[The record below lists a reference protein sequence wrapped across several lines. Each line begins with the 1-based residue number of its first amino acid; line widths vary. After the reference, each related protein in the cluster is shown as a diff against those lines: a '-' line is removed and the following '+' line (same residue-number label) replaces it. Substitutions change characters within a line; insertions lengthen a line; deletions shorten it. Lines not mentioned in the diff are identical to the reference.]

1 MPYGN
6 NTYSMANADILINL
20 EKISFT
26 FPDGK
31 KVLEGLDLCL
41 HKKERLGLIGPN
53 GSGKTTLFRLIMG
66 LLKPTSGRL
75 IILGRE
81 MLHKKDF
88 VPIRQKIGL
97 LFQDADDQLFSPTV
111 LDDVAFGPLNQG
123 KSPAEAKEISRE
135 ILSSLGLKDFEDR
148 ITYKLSGGEKKL
160 VSLATVLAMKPAVLL
175 LDEPTTGL
183 DIETTKKIVRVLES
197 IDVSSI
203 IISHDMDFIQH
214 TTETIYG
221 MVKGKILPEKGEYAH
236 SHVHAHGHGEVPHTH
251 SDIPD

>member
-1 MPYGN
+1 MPDGDIS
-6 NTYSMANADILINL
+6 YSMADTDILINL
-20 EKISFT
+20 KKISFV

-31 KVLEGLDLCL
+31 RVLEDLDLCL
-41 HKKERLGLIGPN
+41 KKNERFGLIGPN

-66 LLKPTSGRL
+66 LLKPTSGKL
-75 IILGRE
+75 TILGRE
-81 MLHKKDF
+81 MIHKKDF
-88 VPIRQKIGL
+88 VQIRQKVGL

-123 KSPAEAKEISRE
+123 KIPEEAKEISRE
-135 ILSSLGLKDFEDR
+135 ILSSLGLENFEDR

-160 VSLATVLAMKPAVLL
+160 VSLATVLAMKPEVLL

-183 DIETTKKIVRVLES
+183 DVETTKKIIQVLES

-203 IISHDMDFIQH
+203 IISHDMDFIQR
-214 TTETIYG
+214 TTGTIFS
-221 MVKGKILPEKGEYAH
+221 MVKGKIQPDKGEYAH

-251 SDIPD
+251 SDISD

>member
-1 MPYGN
+1 
-6 NTYSMANADILINL
+6 MADSDILINL
-20 EKISFT
+20 EKISFI

-41 HKKERLGLIGPN
+41 HKKERLGLVGPN
-53 GSGKTTLFRLIMG
+53 GSGKTTLFRLVMG

-75 IILGRE
+75 TIFGRE
-81 MLHKKDF
+81 MIHKKDF
-88 VPIRQKIGL
+88 MPVRQKVGL

-123 KSPAEAKEISRE
+123 KSPAEAREISRE
-135 ILSSLGLKDFEDR
+135 TLSYLGLENFEER
-148 ITYKLSGGEKKL
+148 VTYRLSGGEKKL
-160 VSLATVLAMKPAVLL
+160 VSMATVLAMKPEVLL

-183 DIETTKKIVRVLES
+183 DAETTKKIISVLES
-197 IDVSSI
+197 LDVASI

-214 TTETIYG
+214 TTGTVYG
-221 MVKGKILPEKGEYAH
+221 MLKGRIQPEKGEYAH

-251 SDIPD
+251 SDIDD

>member
-6 NTYSMANADILINL
+6 NTYSMSNTNILINL
-20 EKISFT
+20 QKISFI

-31 KVLEGLDLCL
+31 KVLEDLDLCV
-41 HKKERLGLIGPN
+41 HKGERLGLVGPN

-75 IILGRE
+75 TIFGRDVIY
-81 MLHKKDF
+81 KKDF
-88 VPIRQKIGL
+88 TPVRQRVGL

-123 KSPAEAKEISRE
+123 KSPEEAKEISRE
-135 ILSSLGLKDFEDR
+135 ILSSLGLENFENR
-148 ITYKLSGGEKKL
+148 VTYKLSGGEKKL
-160 VSLATVLAMKPAVLL
+160 VSLATVLSMRPEVLL

-183 DIETTKKIVRVLES
+183 DIETTKKIIRVLES
-197 IDVSSI
+197 IDVASI
-203 IISHDMDFIQH
+203 IISHDMDFIQR
-214 TTETIYG
+214 TTGTIYG
-221 MVKGKILPEKGEYAH
+221 MVKGKIQPDKGESAH

>member
-6 NTYSMANADILINL
+6 NTCSMADTDILINL
-20 EKISFT
+20 EKISFM

-31 KVLEGLDLCL
+31 KILEDLDLCL

-66 LLKPTSGRL
+66 LLKPTSGRMT
-75 IILGRE
+75 IFGRE
-81 MLHKKDF
+81 MIYKKDF
-88 VPIRQKIGL
+88 ILIRQKVGL

-123 KSPAEAKEISRE
+123 HSPVEAKAISRE
-135 ILSSLGLKDFEDR
+135 ILSSLGLENFEER
-148 ITYKLSGGEKKL
+148 VTYKLSGGEKKL
-160 VSLATVLAMKPAVLL
+160 VSLATVLAMKPKVLL

-183 DIETTKKIVRVLES
+183 DVETTKKIIHVLES

-203 IISHDMDFIQH
+203 IISHDMDFIQQ
-214 TTETIYG
+214 TAGTIYG
-221 MVKGKILPEKGEYAH
+221 MVKGKIQPDKGEYAH
-236 SHVHAHGHGEVPHTH
+236 SHVHAHGHGEVPHIH

>member
-1 MPYGN
+1 
-6 NTYSMANADILINL
+6 MADTDTLINL
-20 EKISFT
+20 EKISFV

-31 KVLEGLDLCL
+31 TVLEDLDLSL
-41 HKKERLGLIGPN
+41 QKGERLGLIGPN

-66 LLKPTSGRL
+66 LLKPTSGKL
-75 IILGRE
+75 TIFGRQ
-81 MLHKKDF
+81 MIHNKDF
-88 VPIRQKIGL
+88 LPARQKIGL

-123 KSPAEAKEISRE
+123 KSVAEAKEISRG
-135 ILSSLGLKDFEDR
+135 ILSSLGLENFEDR

-160 VSLATVLAMKPAVLL
+160 VSLATVLAMKPKVLL

-183 DIETTKKIVRVLES
+183 DIETTKKIIRVLES

-203 IISHDMDFIQH
+203 IISHDMEFIQR
-214 TTETIYG
+214 TADTIYG
-221 MVKGKILPEKGEYAH
+221 MVKGKIQPDKGEYAH

>member
-1 MPYGN
+1 MFYGN
-6 NTYSMANADILINL
+6 STYSMADSDILIQL
-20 EKISFT
+20 EKISFI

-31 KVLEGLDLCL
+31 RVLEDLDLCL

-66 LLKPTSGRL
+66 LLKPTSGKL
-75 IILGRE
+75 TIFGKD
-81 MLHKKDF
+81 MVHKKDF
-88 VPIRQKIGL
+88 MPVRQRIGL

-135 ILSSLGLKDFEDR
+135 ILSSLGLEDFEDR

-160 VSLATVLAMKPAVLL
+160 VSLATVLAMKPEILL
-175 LDEPTTGL
+175 LDEPTTGIDL
-183 DIETTKKIVRVLES
+183 KTTKKIIQMLEA

-203 IISHDMDFIQH
+203 IISHDIDFIQH

-221 MVKGKILPEKGEYAH
+221 MVNGKILPDKGEYAH

-251 SDIPD
+251 SDITD

>member
-1 MPYGN
+1 MFYGN
-6 NTYSMANADILINL
+6 STYSMADSDILIQL
-20 EKISFT
+20 EKISFI

-31 KVLEGLDLCL
+31 RVLEDLDLCL
-41 HKKERLGLIGPN
+41 QKKERLGLIGPN

-75 IILGRE
+75 TIFGKD
-81 MLHKKDF
+81 MVHKKDF
-88 VPIRQKIGL
+88 MPVRQRIGL

-135 ILSSLGLKDFEDR
+135 ILSSLGLEDFEDR

-160 VSLATVLAMKPAVLL
+160 VSLATVLAMKPEILL
-175 LDEPTTGL
+175 LDEPTTGIDL
-183 DIETTKKIVRVLES
+183 KTTKKIIQMLEA

-203 IISHDMDFIQH
+203 IISHDIDFIQH

-221 MVKGKILPEKGEYAH
+221 MVNGKILPDKGEYAH

-251 SDIPD
+251 SDITD